1 MLQQRVFDKN
11 DILLLLL
18 LLDLIAAMLCWNPID
33 RATAESGL
41 EAWERRNPER
51 TRSSTPTVLSRR
63 NVAT

>member
-11 DILLLLL
+11 DILLLL
-18 LLDLIAAMLCWNPID
+18 DLIAAAMLCWDPFD

-51 TRSSTPTVLSRR
+51 TRSSTPSVLSQR